1 MEHYEMIKALH
12 LISIFIWI
20 SMLVYLP
27 KLISFRLV
35 ALKSG
40 NISLIEK
47 IKKEEKTIY
56 RYVASPAFVLAVG
69 LGISLV
75 MLNKDLLSTGF
86 WIYIKFFFISILAI
100 IHHWCKIYM
109 LELDKNKTD
118 INEKVFDYLSSTT
131 LLLISVI
138 ILVTL
143 VKMI

>member
-1 MEHYEMIKALH
+1 MIKALH